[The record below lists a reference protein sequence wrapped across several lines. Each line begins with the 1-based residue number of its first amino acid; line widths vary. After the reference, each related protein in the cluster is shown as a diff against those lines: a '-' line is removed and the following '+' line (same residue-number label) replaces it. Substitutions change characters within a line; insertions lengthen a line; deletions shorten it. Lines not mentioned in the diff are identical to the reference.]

1 MSKSLLTI
9 LVLAVALTPILI
21 GCSGGGDEADTG
33 APTTPGKT
41 TADPNKAPSMD
52 NAGTN
57 APATPL

>member
-1 MSKSLLTI
+1 MKKTLLAT
-9 LVLAVALTPILI
+9 LALCLAVAPILV
-21 GCSGGGDEADTG
+21 GCSGGGEEADTG

-57 APATPL
+57 APATPQ